1 MIDARAGI
9 DKAGG
14 AGGRGWPRGGACG
27 MIGGGVSIPTIEI
40 QDRPQ
45 PGREDGMLRR
55 IALLG
60 LGIAAASATLAAAGE
75 LKVGDPAPAFAMPGS
90 DGKTHSL
97 ADYKGK
103 SGVVL
108 AWFPKAFTPG
118 CTKECQSFAA
128 GSDALK
134 GLKVAYFTASVDEP
148 DYNKKFAESVS
159 ADFPIL
165 SDPGKEVAEAY
176 GVVHEGRPVPERW
189 TFYIDKEGVIRGI
202 DREVKPAQ
210 AAEDVVAKVKQ
221 LKLAD

>member
-1 MIDARAGI
+1 MF
-9 DKAGG
+9 
-14 AGGRGWPRGGACG
+14 
-27 MIGGGVSIPTIEI
+27 
-40 QDRPQ
+40 
-45 PGREDGMLRR
+45 RR

-60 LGIAAASATLAAAGE
+60 LGLTAASTLAQAGD
-75 LKVGDPAPAFAMPGS
+75 LKVGDPAPAFAMQGT
-90 DGKTHSL
+90 DGRTHAL

-128 GSDALK
+128 GSESLK

-148 DYNKKFAESVS
+148 DYNKKFAESVD
-159 ADFPIL
+159 ADYPIL
-165 SDPGKEVAEAY
+165 SDPSKKVAEAY

-202 DREVKPAQ
+202 DKNINTAN
-210 AAEDVVAKVKQ
+210 AAEDVVAKAKE
-221 LKLAD
+221 LKLAE